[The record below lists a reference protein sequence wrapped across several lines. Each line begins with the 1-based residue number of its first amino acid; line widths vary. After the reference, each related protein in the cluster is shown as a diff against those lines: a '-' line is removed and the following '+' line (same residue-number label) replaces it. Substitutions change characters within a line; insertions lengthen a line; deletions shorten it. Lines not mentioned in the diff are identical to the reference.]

1 MRGEKMTWI
10 RSIILFLIL
19 STLVGQLVDGTKY
32 KPYISLVIGFMLISL
47 MLQPV
52 LSLTGKEEI
61 IQETLSSMTKEIPT
75 FSFRESAKEAKKQQM
90 ETQIQKILKE
100 YKIKVFRVE
109 VEMNDNG
116 EMKSINIQTD
126 KKSRREKKI
135 KTILLGFYN
144 LKDSNINVSE

>member
-1 MRGEKMTWI
+1 MTWI
-10 RSIILFLIL
+10 RSIIFFLIL

>member
-10 RSIILFLIL
+10 RSIIFFLIL

-116 EMKSINIQTD
+116 EMKSINIQID

>member
-10 RSIILFLIL
+10 RSIIFFLIL

-100 YKIKVFRVE
+100 YKTKVFRVE

>member
-1 MRGEKMTWI
+1 MLGEKMTWI
-10 RSIILFLIL
+10 RSIIFFLIL

>member
-10 RSIILFLIL
+10 RSIIFFLIL

-109 VEMNDNG
+109 VEMNENG
-116 EMKSINIQTD
+116 EMNSINIQTD
-126 KKSRREKKI
+126 KKSKREKKI

>member
-10 RSIILFLIL
+10 RSIIFFLIL

-116 EMKSINIQTD
+116 EMKFINIQTD

>member
-10 RSIILFLIL
+10 RSIIFFLIL

-100 YKIKVFRVE
+100 YKIKVFRIE

>member
-32 KPYISLVIGFMLISL
+32 KPYISLVIGFMLIFL

>member
-10 RSIILFLIL
+10 RSIIFFLIL

-61 IQETLSSMTKEIPT
+61 IQETFSSMTKEIPT

>member
-10 RSIILFLIL
+10 RSIIFFLIL

>member
-10 RSIILFLIL
+10 RSIIFFLIL

-109 VEMNDNG
+109 VEMNENG

-126 KKSRREKKI
+126 KKSKREKKI

>member
-10 RSIILFLIL
+10 RSIIFFLIL

-100 YKIKVFRVE
+100 YKIKVFRAE